1 MKKLSGLLAV
11 SLVAVMMAPA
21 ARADIASTEYV
32 NKNMEAKANKVTDT
46 NNYTGDADSPDKYPS
61 MAVANQMAKSAAAKS
76 AAGKLSNTF
85 ENKKNQVMV
94 TNATGAVTPTTV
106 DTEGTGNA
114 VTAVTV
120 ADGKYTV
127 TKGTTFATKEQL
139 DTTNTNVTNLT
150 TRVTTAEGTINT
162 QGTEIAELKTGKQ
175 DNLTAGTGIKI
186 DKTTNTIST
195 DGLATND
202 DLTTLQ
208 TTVAGHTTSIDK
220 LDGAATVT
228 GSVKQQISAAKS
240 ELTTSIEA
248 NKTAAANAK
257 SAADAAQATANKAVV
272 ANTAITGG
280 TKTKITYD
288 AKGLVTAGADLT
300 AADIPAGLIKNGTNV
315 TVSRDATTGVV
326 TISSADTKYTLP
338 TATDTVLGGVK
349 VDTAMS
355 DTSTNPVQNKV
366 ANAAIADA
374 KKAGTDAATAAA
386 KAKSA
391 ADAAQ
396 ATANKAVVANTA
408 ITGSTKT
415 KITYDAKGLVTGG
428 SDLTADDIPA
438 LTTGKITG
446 LDTALAAKFV
456 APGTSVTSKDGTY
469 TLTMKVVNNQP
480 TYAWEE
486 IGR

>member
-11 SLVAVMMAPA
+11 SLIAIMMAPA
-21 ARADIASTEYV
+21 ARADIASTSYV
-32 NKNMEAKANKVTDT
+32 ETGLKAKEDVANKVTDT
-46 NNYTGDADSPDKYPS
+46 NNYTKDEESTEKYPS
-61 MAVANQMAKSAAAKS
+61 MAVANQIAKSVVAKT
-76 AAGKLSNTF
+76 AGEKL
-85 ENKKNQVMV
+85 NKVFANNKNQVMI
-94 TNATGAVTPTTV
+94 TTATGAVTPTTV
-106 DTEGTGNA
+106 DTDGEGNA

-120 ADGKYTV
+120 AGGKYTV
-127 TKGTTFATKEQL
+127 TKGETFATKAQL

-150 TRVTTAEGTINT
+150 TRVTTAEGTIKT
-162 QGTEIAELKTGKQ
+162 QGTDIAGLKTGKQ

-186 DKTTNTIST
+186 DKETSTIST
-195 DGLATND
+195 DGLATD
-202 DLTTLQ
+202 ADLTALQ

-220 LDGAATVT
+220 LDGADTVT
-228 GSVKQQISAAKS
+228 GSVKQQIKAAKS

-257 SAADAAQATANKAVV
+257 SAADAAQATASAAVV
-272 ANTAITGG
+272 ANNAIQAGTG
-280 TKTKITYD
+280 TKITYD
-288 AKGLVTAGADLT
+288 AKGLVTKGEDL
-300 AADIPAGLIKNGTNV
+300 AASDIPAGLITAGTNV
-315 TVSRDATTGVV
+315 TVSRNASTGVV

-386 KAKSA
+386 NAKSA

-396 ATANKAVVANTA
+396 ATASAAVVANNA
-408 ITGSTKT
+408 IQAGTGT
-415 KITYDAKGLVTGG
+415 KITYDAKGLVTKGENLAA
-428 SDLTADDIPA
+428 SDIPA
-438 LTTGKITG
+438 LATSKITG
-446 LDTALAAKFV
+446 LDAALAGKIPVPSA
-456 APGTSVTSKDGTY
+456 TNSDGTLV
-469 TLTMKVVNNQP
+469 LTYNTTTK
-480 TYAWEE
+480 TYAWES